1 LSRDF
6 LGLPVQD
13 FLGEVATP
21 EPMPGAG
28 FCAAVTLSMAAGLV
42 AMVASASRGEWGE
55 AKGAAAQANTL
66 RERVAPLAQL
76 NVEAYASAIARLRAA
91 EYAPDQREAEPG
103 SDPSQDLGPL
113 LERAA
118 QIPLE
123 IAQAAV
129 DVASLA
135 AVVAERGEQALRAD
149 AVAGALLAQG
159 AARAATTLVEVNLG
173 TTSSDPRVTRA
184 RDLAGSAGVA
194 AERALATLA

>member
-13 FLGEVATP
+13 FLADVATP